1 MGGGGQYYFLLQV
14 IPNYLKGC
22 NTGAN
27 HSLLPNK
34 IILDDT
40 PKGLPLVTSHVIKVL
55 NYSSTLHRVLQMSII
70 ES

>member
-22 NTGAN
+22 NTGAAC
-27 HSLLPNK
+27 SLLMDEL
-34 IILDDT
+34 ILDDK
-40 PKGLPLVTSHVIKVL
+40 PKGFPLITSHGIKVL
-55 NYSSTLHRVLQMSII
+55 ICCSILNVVWQMSII